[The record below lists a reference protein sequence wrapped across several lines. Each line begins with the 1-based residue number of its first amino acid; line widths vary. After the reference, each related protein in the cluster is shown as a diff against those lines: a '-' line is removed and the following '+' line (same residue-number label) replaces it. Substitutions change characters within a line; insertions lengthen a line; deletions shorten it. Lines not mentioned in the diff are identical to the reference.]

1 MIAVITGARA
11 TNARHTPSIW
21 MPMAIVS
28 HITPRASGMDAA
40 ILQKKNKLK
49 YLTFT

>member
-1 MIAVITGARA
+1 MIAVISGAKA
-11 TNARHTPSIW
+11 INARHLPLIW

-40 ILQKKNKLK
+40 IPKQQRKKKK
-49 YLTFT
+49 